1 MTTRENL
8 LSILRENPKTI
19 TELSNDLGLARNAVT
34 LQLDRLVREGI
45 VLKGDIRQGGS
56 AGKPAQEYTIA
67 PGTEDLYSTAYVPF
81 ITSFLEIL
89 PDHLSQ
95 QERQTL
101 LEKVGQH
108 MADHANINPNL
119 SFYEKLQQALAIV
132 NELGATAELIEEED
146 QYIVRNMTCPLA
158 SAVRKEPCVCH
169 CVAAFF
175 QAATGSKTSAGCH
188 IGEKLICRYL
198 IQK

>member
-8 LSILRENPKTI
+8 LTILRENPRTI

-45 VLKGDIRQGGS
+45 VLKGEMRPAQS
-56 AGKPAQEYTIA
+56 AGKPAQEYRIA

-81 ITSFLEIL
+81 ISSFLEIL
-89 PDHLSQ
+89 PEHLSQ
-95 QERQTL
+95 QERKAL
-101 LEKVGQH
+101 LEKVGKH
-108 MADHANINPNL
+108 MADHANINQELP
-119 SFYEKLQQALAIV
+119 FEEKLQLALAIV

-146 QYIVRNMTCPLA
+146 HYIVRNMTCPLA

-169 CVAAFF
+169 SVAAFF
-175 QAATGSKTSAGCH
+175 QAATGSKTTAGCH
-188 IGEKLICRYL
+188 IGEQLVCRY
-198 IQK
+198 IIKK